1 MMIIEEKLSFLQ
13 KVDVGALAKNTITI
27 LVMPPSKLSLQTF
40 ISHSVNL
47 EYYKTSILSEC

>member
-27 LVMPPSKLSLQTF
+27 LVMPPSKFSLQTF